1 MSSII
6 ENVIN
11 EMEVVVEK
19 KPKAKSFA
27 QKDKKTLYSIMGFLL
42 NLKEEGILDDEKVTE
57 CLEALPLYKTAA
69 EKTAFFLQD
78 MFDTNKVEEELYKPM
93 VLEHK
98 KNKKTKKEKKQVSEK
113 KPREKKVPVE
123 GEVVKE
129 KKPRVK
135 KVPVEGEVVKEKKPR
150 VKKAKVVV
158 EETSVPV
165 VVVEETSVPV
175 VEEASVPV
183 VVVEVKEKKPRAK
196 KEKVEG
202 GEPKRGRKPKE
213 QIVELSQ
220 DQPNPAAEE
229 EESLDALIDSMSK
242 KVESLS
248 LNDPSSLEDF
258 RVEDI
263 DDMMRELE
271 AEELVEQPP
280 PVTVVVQK
288 KEKKV
293 KTPVLK
299 TGDDKPK
306 KTKKVTVVVE
316 NPVV

>member
-6 ENVIN
+6 ENENVVIEN
-11 EMEVVVEK
+11 VEVVEK
-19 KPKAKSFA
+19 KPKAKSLA
-27 QKDKKTLYSIMGFLL
+27 QKDKKTLFSIMGFLL
-42 NLKEEGILDDEKVTE
+42 NLKEQGILDDEKVTE

-78 MFDTNKVEEELYKPM
+78 MFDTKRVEDELFKPM

-98 KNKKTKKEKKQVSEK
+98 KNKKTKKEKKPVSEK

-135 KVPVEGEVVKEKKPR
+135 K
-150 VKKAKVVV
+150 AKVVIAETV
-158 EETSVPV
+158 EEVPV
-165 VVVEETSVPV
+165 PVPEEVPV
-175 VEEASVPV
+175 PVPV
-183 VVVEVKEKKPRAK
+183 PVVKEKKPRAK
-196 KEKVEG
+196 KEKTE

-213 QIVELSQ
+213 QIVELAQ
-220 DQPNPAAEE
+220 DQPNSAEE
-229 EESLDALIDSMSK
+229 EEETLDALIDSMSK
-242 KVESLS
+242 KVECLS
-248 LNDPSSLEDF
+248 LNHPSSLEDI
-258 RVEDI
+258 RVEDV

-271 AEELVEQPP
+271 AEELIEQPP
-280 PVTVVVQK
+280 PVVAAVQK

-299 TGDDKPK
+299 TGEEKPK
-306 KTKKVTVVVE
+306 KTKKVAVVVE

>member
-6 ENVIN
+6 ENVVV
-11 EMEVVVEK
+11 EVVVEK

-27 QKDKKTLYSIMGFLL
+27 QKDKKTLFSIMGFLL
-42 NLKEEGILDDEKVTE
+42 NLKEQGILDDEKVTE

-69 EKTAFFLQD
+69 EKTAFFLED
-78 MFDTNKVEEELYKPM
+78 MFDTNRVEEELYKPM

-113 KPREKKVPVE
+113 KPR
-123 GEVVKE
+123 
-129 KKPRVK
+129 VK

-150 VKKAKVVV
+150 AKKAKVVV
-158 EETSVPV
+158 EETSVLV
-165 VVVEETSVPV
+165 VEETSVLVVEETSVPV
-175 VEEASVPV
+175 VEETSVLVVEEASVP
-183 VVVEVKEKKPRAK
+183 VVEVKEKKPRAK

-220 DQPNPAAEE
+220 DKPNATEE
-229 EESLDALIDSMSK
+229 EDETLDALIDSMSK
-242 KVESLS
+242 KVECLS
-248 LNDPSSLEDF
+248 LNDPSSLEDIC
-258 RVEDI
+258 VEDV

-271 AEELVEQPP
+271 AEELVEQPQLP
-280 PVTVVVQK
+280 VVVQK

-299 TGDDKPK
+299 TGEEKPK
-306 KTKKVTVVVE
+306 KTKKAVVIVE

>member
-6 ENVIN
+6 ENENVVIEN
-11 EMEVVVEK
+11 VEVVEK
-19 KPKAKSFA
+19 KPKAKSLA
-27 QKDKKTLYSIMGFLL
+27 QKDKKTLFSIMGFLL
-42 NLKEEGILDDEKVTE
+42 NLKEQGILDDEKVTE

-78 MFDTNKVEEELYKPM
+78 MFDTKRVEEELFKPM

-98 KNKKTKKEKKQVSEK
+98 KNKKTKKEKKPVSEK

-135 KVPVEGEVVKEKKPR
+135 K
-150 VKKAKVVV
+150 AKVVIAETVV
-158 EETSVPV
+158 EDVPVPVPVPEEVPV
-165 VVVEETSVPV
+165 VSEEVPV
-175 VEEASVPV
+175 PVPV
-183 VVVEVKEKKPRAK
+183 VKEKKPRAK
-196 KEKVEG
+196 KEKTE

-213 QIVELSQ
+213 QIVELAQ
-220 DQPNPAAEE
+220 DQPNSAEE
-229 EESLDALIDSMSK
+229 EEETLDALIDSMSK
-242 KVESLS
+242 KVECLS
-248 LNDPSSLEDF
+248 LNHPSSLEDI
-258 RVEDI
+258 RVEDV

-271 AEELVEQPP
+271 AEELIEQPP
-280 PVTVVVQK
+280 PVVAAVQK

-299 TGDDKPK
+299 TGEEKPK
-306 KTKKVTVVVE
+306 KTKKVAVVVE

>member
-6 ENVIN
+6 ENVVV
-11 EMEVVVEK
+11 EVVVEK

-27 QKDKKTLYSIMGFLL
+27 QKDKKTLFSIMGFLL
-42 NLKEEGILDDEKVTE
+42 NLKDQGILDDDKVME

-69 EKTAFFLQD
+69 EKTLFFLQD
-78 MFDTNKVEEELYKPM
+78 MFDTKRVEEELYKPM

-129 KKPRVK
+129 KKPRTK
-135 KVPVEGEVVKEKKPR
+135 KE
-150 VKKAKVVV
+150 KVVV
-158 EETSVPV
+158 EETSLP
-165 VVVEETSVPV
+165 VVEEASVPV
-175 VEEASVPV
+175 VEEASVP
-183 VVVEVKEKKPRAK
+183 VVEVKEKKPRAK

-202 GEPKRGRKPKE
+202 EPKRGRKPKE
-213 QIVELSQ
+213 QIVELAQ

-229 EESLDALIDSMSK
+229 EETLDALIDSMTN
-242 KVESLS
+242 KVECLS
-248 LNDPSSLEDF
+248 LNDPSSLEEI
-258 RVEDI
+258 RVEDV
-263 DDMMRELE
+263 DDMLRELE
-271 AEELVEQPP
+271 AEELIEQPQ
-280 PVTVVVQK
+280 PVVVAVVQK

-299 TGDDKPK
+299 TGEEKPK
-306 KTKKVTVVVE
+306 KAKKVAVVVE
-316 NPVV
+316 KPVV